1 MKKTFII
8 YFIFIKLHIVKILG
22 KITSIQY
29 RIFTKQMYKNS
40 IFRLLHMESVYSLFK
55 KRGFAE
61 TIKILGTFENGAA
74 PQKKFF
80 KKFQKFNSYYNAFLR
95 VKPFLTNYNLV
106 DFRCDSDGTKVIYL
120 TEKGLQVL
128 AKLNEIEKILQA

>member
-1 MKKTFII
+1 MICFLAKKYKIEVVKYPLICFTHMNTI
-8 YFIFIKLHIVKILG
+8 Y
-22 KITSIQY
+22 S
-29 RIFTKQMYKNS
+29 M
-40 IFRLLHMESVYSLFK
+40 MK

-95 VKPFLTNYNLV
+95 VKPFLTQHNLV
-106 DFRCDSDGTKVIYL
+106 DFRCDSDGTKIIYL

-128 AKLNEIEKILQA
+128 SKLNEIEKILTE

>member
-1 MKKTFII
+1 
-8 YFIFIKLHIVKILG
+8 
-22 KITSIQY
+22 
-29 RIFTKQMYKNS
+29 MYKNAN
-40 IFRLLHMESVYSLFK
+40 FGKLHMESIYSLFK

-95 VKPFLTNYNLV
+95 VKPYLTENHLV
-106 DFRCDSDGTKVIYL
+106 DFRCDADGTKIIYL
-120 TEKGLQVL
+120 TEKGLAVL
-128 AKLNEIEKILQA
+128 SKLNEIEKILAK